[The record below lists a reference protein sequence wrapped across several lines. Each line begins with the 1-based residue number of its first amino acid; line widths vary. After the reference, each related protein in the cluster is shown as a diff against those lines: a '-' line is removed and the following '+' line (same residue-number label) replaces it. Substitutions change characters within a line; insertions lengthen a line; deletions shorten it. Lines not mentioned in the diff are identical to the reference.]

1 MKKKDKNK
9 FCKKF
14 LSRISSCIM
23 YIKDRAC
30 TDRNY
35 RLCRSFSRKKVCV
48 FGKKTKDGHFSKC
61 FFTITKK
68 KS

>member
-35 RLCRSFSRKKVCV
+35 RLCRSFSRKKSMRLR
-48 FGKKTKDGHFSKC
+48 KKDERWT
-61 FFTITKK
+61 FFKMLFHY
-68 KS
+68 